1 MDLTECS
8 AWFSC
13 GRCGLR
19 EHQEVKAQECSI
31 PSRQG
36 CGGVRRPGLIGNCEL
51 LSMAVAQQLGDV
63 FQGCLDVFSLLSVE
77 AELSLLM
84 LLLNFLN
91 E

>member
-31 PSRQG
+31 PSKQG
-36 CGGVRRPGLIGNCEL
+36 RGGVRRPGLIGNCEL
-51 LSMAVAQQLGDV
+51 LSMAVAQQLGGV
-63 FQGCLDVFSLLSVE
+63 FQRCLDVFLC
-77 AELSLLM
+77 
-84 LLLNFLN
+84 FL
-91 E
+91 